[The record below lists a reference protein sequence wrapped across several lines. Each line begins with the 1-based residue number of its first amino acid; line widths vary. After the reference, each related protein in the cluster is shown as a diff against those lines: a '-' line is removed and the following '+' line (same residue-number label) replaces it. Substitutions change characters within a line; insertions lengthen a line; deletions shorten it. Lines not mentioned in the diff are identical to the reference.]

1 MSKEEFIV
9 ILERQQS
16 SGLSIKDFC
25 LNESYTA
32 SSFHYW
38 KSKFGMCRPYHSQTV
53 PDMGFSPI
61 NLTSGRRFASSQTG
75 TDNQLEVEFP
85 NGIIIRLNNFND
97 LQTAGAFLSQT
108 LHRYVLPE

>member
-1 MSKEEFIV
+1 MTKEEFIV

-38 KSKFGMCRPYHSQTV
+38 KSKFGMSRPYRTQFGSEL
-53 PDMGFSPI
+53 GFAPI
-61 NLTSGRRFASSQTG
+61 NLTPGGKSSFME
-75 TDNQLEVEFP
+75 TDKMNQIEVEFP
-85 NGIIIRLNNFND
+85 NGITIRLNNFND
-97 LQTAGAFLSQT
+97 LQMAGAFLSQT
-108 LHRYVLPE
+108 LHHYVLPE

>member
-1 MSKEEFIV
+1 MTKEEFIV
-9 ILERQQS
+9 ILDRQQS

-25 LNESYTA
+25 LNESYTE

-38 KSKFGMCRPYHSQTV
+38 KSKFGMCRPYHSQTA

-61 NLTSGRRFASSQTG
+61 NLSSGSKFPSSQTG
-75 TDNQLEVEFP
+75 TVNQIEVAFP
-85 NGIIIRLNNFND
+85 NGITIRLNNFND
-97 LQTAGAFLSQT
+97 LQTAGVLLSQT